1 VEITFDSNLSNY
13 FHKGQFLHSKHI
25 MPSTEVLNFSEMQ
38 VIEKNSSYHTLEN
51 TWTNMLN
58 EADKVATL
66 HTKIKDTLIADPYE
80 KVIFAFY
87 NV

>member
-1 VEITFDSNLSNY
+1 MTDMFCTVAQRVVHLFFDFVSN
-13 FHKGQFLHSKHI
+13 
-25 MPSTEVLNFSEMQ
+25 TDFSLLMTDFQ

-80 KVIFAFY
+80 KVTIFIGNILRAF
-87 NV
+87 